1 MGGDCFM
8 VSIKEAYKKNSPALP
23 NPKTG
28 LMDTVALSACSV
40 GSVRVEDGMCPAHF
54 HYDFL

>member
-1 MGGDCFM
+1 M